1 MLCRIIVFCPKVY
14 TFTSVYADPGVR
26 GPRSYAV
33 FLRKNSMKHSNNL
46 GLRGYLEDTRFSKK
60 AGKIHG
66 KFTQPYLKTAYPR
79 GIRVDRGYCYAIYRS

>member
-1 MLCRIIVFCPKVY
+1 MFYIHPY
-14 TFTSVYADPGVR
+14 
-26 GPRSYAV
+26 
-33 FLRKNSMKHSNNL
+33 L